1 MEQHAEAELTH
12 FMNELKK
19 ENQTEECIADL
30 LAIVETKVP
39 LVATYLLQKLDLPK
53 VILELRISYQK
64 NNRNS
69 DIVERCEGLLRKLK
83 RIMKTVPKKKKPQVN
98 EIPNEVTQEDDV
110 DDRNR
115 SISNLRPPGRP
126 SQLRHQTYTITFGD
140 QAENH
145 VGMQKIGTLSAEGF
159 SLRDL
164 ELAKDWFE
172 GRGTSCEL
180 IPLHESLPSGKRNSS
195 LDSFVLVARQG
206 VSAILNSE
214 EMSLSSADP
223 ANDLMMEQFHLP
235 KDTQAFMY
243 GRVVQKHARYN
254 LCFSS
259 FDQEPDYIHGK
270 GRVVSY
276 DSVPLLKSLRE
287 KWADIIGEKGR
298 DLEAEGNYYYD
309 LSKCGIGYH
318 GDAERMKVIAVRM
331 GESLPLYY
339 VWYENSKPI
348 SDRIRIDLG
357 HGDIYFMSQKAT
369 GQDWKKKL
377 VPTLRHAT
385 GVDKFVK
392 LAGTR

>member
-1 MEQHAEAELTH
+1 MEQYLESEL
-12 FMNELKK
+12 MNLMSELCK
-19 ENQTEECIADL
+19 ENQTEECILDIL
-30 LAIVETKVP
+30 KLVEAKNKMISKA
-39 LVATYLLQKLDLPK
+39 LFQKTGIQR
-53 VILELRISYQK
+53 VILQLRISYQ
-64 NNRNS
+64 NLNLE
-69 DIVERCEGLLRKLK
+69 IVEKCEFLLKSWKGIMK
-83 RIMKTVPKKKKPQVN
+83 RIPKKNEQRLE
-98 EIPNEVTQEDDV
+98 EIPNGFVQDQNERNEVP
-110 DDRNR
+110 R
-115 SISNLRPPGRP
+115 LRP
-126 SQLRHQTYTITFGD
+126 SQLRNQTYTITFGD

-159 SLRDL
+159 SLLDL
-164 ELAKDWFE
+164 QQAKGWFE
-172 GRGTSCEL
+172 DRGITCEL
-180 IPLHESLPSGKRNSS
+180 IALHENLPARKQNPS
-195 LDSFVLVARQG
+195 LDSYVLVARQG

-214 EMSLSSADP
+214 EMPPSSDL

-259 FDQEPDYIHGK
+259 FDQEPDYAHGK
-270 GRVVSY
+270 GRVISY

-287 KWADIIGEKGR
+287 KWVEIIGDKGR

-318 GDAERMKVIAVRM
+318 GDSERMKVIAVRM
-331 GESLPLYY
+331 GESIPLYY

-357 HGDIYFMSQKAT
+357 HGDVYFMSQKAT

-377 VPTLRHAT
+377 IPTLRHAT
-385 GVDKFVK
+385 GVEKFVK
-392 LAGTR
+392 LAS